1 MALVKTLRTPRI
13 ERGSDGARRVLQSL
27 DRFDLVALVALAGL
41 SLVILAVLLTK
52 GRPLSGA
59 DGAFAHDQL
68 QYFTWIR
75 EFADHGLVGNQYDLA
90 PDNRVFLHPGFL
102 LSGLLV
108 AAFGLSV
115 PLSYLLWKPVA
126 VVALFAGTLLY
137 VRRLL
142 ASTGQRRAALVLA
155 LFSVM
160 PASAF
165 VAWTDWGGPRRQFT
179 FDFISGEMWTGQ
191 YLLGYLMTGL
201 AVGLMP
207 LVLLSVESWRKKP
220 RGSMLAWAA
229 VSGLLVAWL
238 QPWQGVT
245 LACIVVTVEALRLLR
260 GRGRPALALALVP
273 LAIAVPLVYYF
284 VLGETDDSWRLA
296 SEINAAGTFPEW
308 SWPWWAI
315 VLTLLPLA
323 APAALAYR
331 LPASSWQEQAV
342 RVWPFVAL
350 AVYLAPVGTFPYHA
364 FQGLAIPLSI
374 LAVQGLASVWRRPR
388 RAVVVAAL
396 ALMVLPGLAH
406 KMQVFANSIRTAG
419 DPYYI
424 LAEEQSA
431 LDALERE
438 GRPGGVLS
446 AGYAGSMIPFKTG
459 REVYVGALSW
469 TPNWRTRQRLGDRL
483 FEGEMGAAE
492 ARALVRSVPVS
503 FLYGDCRPGI
513 VDLSDELRPLLAEVK
528 RFGCARLYVLREK
541 R

>member
-1 MALVKTLRTPRI
+1 
-13 ERGSDGARRVLQSL
+13 
-27 DRFDLVALVALAGL
+27 
-41 SLVILAVLLTK
+41 LT
-52 GRPLSGA
+52 
-59 DGAFAHDQL
+59 
-68 QYFTWIR
+68 
-75 EFADHGLVGNQYDLA
+75 
-90 PDNRVFLHPGFL
+90 
-102 LSGLLV
+102 
-108 AAFGLSV
+108 
-115 PLSYLLWKPVA
+115 YLLWKPLA
-126 VVALFAGTLLY
+126 VALAFAGALVY
-137 VRRLL
+137 ARRLL
-142 ASTGQRRAALVLA
+142 PLRGPQRVALVLI
-155 LFSVM
+155 LFAVM
-160 PASAF
+160 PTSAL
-165 VAWTDWGGPRRQFT
+165 VAWTNWGGNPRQFS

-207 LVLLSVESWRKKP
+207 LVLLAVESWRRKP

-229 VSGLLVAWL
+229 VGGLLVAWL

-260 GRGRPALALALVP
+260 GRGRPALALVP

-296 SEINAAGTFPEW
+296 SEVNAAGTFPEW

-342 RVWPFVAL
+342 RVWPFAAL

-374 LAVQGLASVWRRPR
+374 LAVQGVASVWRRPR
-388 RAVVVAAL
+388 AAVVVAAL

-431 LDALERE
+431 LEALERD

-528 RFGCARLYVLREK
+528 RFGCARLYVLRAK